1 MNVVISAALAKSR
14 LAHSARRG
22 DPPERI
28 AEWRDLY
35 YAARAR
41 DYLTDLIEADR
52 LRPEHRTALADLLNG
67 GDRNGAA

>member
-1 MNVVISAALAKSR
+1 MAIVISAALAKSR
-14 LAHSARRG
+14 LARSVQRG

-41 DYLTDLIEADR
+41 DYLHGLIAADR
-52 LRPEHRTALADLLNG
+52 LRPEHRAALADLLNG
-67 GDRNGAA
+67 GDRDVAA